1 MINIGIIIPLIA
13 LGSIGIFNRINLK
26 SWLAPAS
33 VFSMLWFLFLS
44 TTLFVTP
51 EFPIYP
57 FGIWYILGISLALTL
72 GSLLIPNQ
80 LLPESERYNS
90 IESIR
95 LFFFNRSN
103 FILILITVFCLISIV
118 GIIVLLLFGVKRYGL
133 SFNIYSIISL
143 PGQLYDDRDAGI
155 LVIPW
160 YIRYL
165 TYFIM
170 PSSLLGGIL
179 IPFEKYPRK
188 IICYLPII
196 LAILIGMVYTTRA
209 SILFSIILLISGL
222 FSSYIIL
229 KNDDNLFSSFRSLFN
244 FALLLLF
251 LLLSWIFLQWLR
263 GGGDSEFIFYPII
276 NSIKSAVLGST
287 TAFTTWLQYYKQYSL
302 AFGLYT
308 FAGPMDIIG
317 LNDRQLGFYTEFISL
332 PNGYSNIYTAFRGLI
347 HDFSITG
354 SILICFVIGIFAQL
368 SYRRCRDGNII
379 WLIPLSLFFAFTLF
393 SPFISIFSSNSVTM
407 AWIISFF
414 ILFNKNQNFL
424 HYE

>member
-1 MINIGIIIPLIA
+1 MPIIGIIIPLIS
-13 LGSIGIFNRINLK
+13 LGFIGIFNRIYLK

-33 VFSMLWFLFLS
+33 IFSMLWFLLLS
-44 TTLFVTP
+44 TTLFVAP
-51 EFPIYP
+51 GFPIYP
-57 FGIWYILGISLALTL
+57 FGVSYILAISVALTL
-72 GSLLIPNQ
+72 GSLLVPKHI
-80 LLPESERYNS
+80 LPDSEKYNT
-90 IESIR
+90 IEAIK
-95 LFFFNRSN
+95 LFFFTRSN
-103 FILILITVFCLISIV
+103 LILLVIAIFCLISIV
-118 GIIVLLLFGVKRYGL
+118 GIFVLLLFGVKRYGL

-155 LVIPW
+155 LLIPW

-209 SILFSIILLISGL
+209 SILLSIILFISGL

-229 KNDDNLFSSFRSLFN
+229 KNDDNYFLSFRSFFN
-244 FALLLLF
+244 FASLLIF
-251 LLLSWIFLQWLR
+251 LLSSWIFLQWLR

-287 TAFTTWLQYYKQYSL
+287 TAFTTWLQNYKQYSL

-308 FAGPMDIIG
+308 FAGPMDLIG
-317 LNDRQLGFYTEFISL
+317 LNDRQLGFYSEFISL

-354 SILICFVIGIFAQL
+354 SILICFVIGIVAQL
-368 SYRRCRDGNII
+368 SYRRCRDGNVI
-379 WLIPLSLFFAFTLF
+379 WLIPLSLFFAFTF
-393 SPFISIFSSNSVTM
+393 YSPFISIFSSNSVIM

-414 ILFNKNQNFL
+414 ILFNKKQNL
-424 HYE
+424 LDYE

>member
-1 MINIGIIIPLIA
+1 MPTIGIIIPLIS
-13 LGSIGIFNRINLK
+13 LGFIGIFNRIYLK

-33 VFSMLWFLFLS
+33 IFSMLWFLLLS
-44 TTLFVTP
+44 TTLFVAP
-51 EFPIYP
+51 GFPIYP
-57 FGIWYILGISLALTL
+57 FGVWYILAISVALTL
-72 GSLLIPNQ
+72 GSLLVPKHI
-80 LLPESERYNS
+80 LPDSEKYNT
-90 IESIR
+90 IEAIK
-95 LFFFNRSN
+95 LFFFTRSN
-103 FILILITVFCLISIV
+103 LILLVIAIFCLISIV
-118 GIIVLLLFGVKRYGL
+118 GIFVLLLFGVKRYGL

-155 LVIPW
+155 LLIPW

-209 SILFSIILLISGL
+209 SILLSIILFISGL

-229 KNDDNLFSSFRSLFN
+229 KNDDNYFLSFRSLFN
-244 FALLLLF
+244 FASLLIF
-251 LLLSWIFLQWLR
+251 LLSSWILLQWLR

-287 TAFTTWLQYYKQYSL
+287 TAFTTWLQNYKQYSL

-317 LNDRQLGFYTEFISL
+317 LNDRQLGFYSEFISL

-354 SILICFVIGIFAQL
+354 SILICFVIGIVAQL
-368 SYRRCRDGNII
+368 SYRRCRDGNVI
-379 WLIPLSLFFAFTLF
+379 WLIPLSLFFAFTF
-393 SPFISIFSSNSVTM
+393 YSPFISIFSSNSVTM

-414 ILFNKNQNFL
+414 VLFNKK
-424 HYE
+424 

>member
-1 MINIGIIIPLIA
+1 MINIGIIIPLIT
-13 LGSIGIFNRINLK
+13 LGSIGIFNRINLR

-33 VFSMLWFLFLS
+33 IFSMLWFSLLS
-44 TTLFVTP
+44 ATLFAAP

-57 FGIWYILGISLALTL
+57 FGLWYILGISIALTL
-72 GSLLIPNQ
+72 GSLLVPKH
-80 LLPESERYNS
+80 LLPDSEKYNT
-90 IESIR
+90 IEAIK
-95 LFFFNRSN
+95 LFFFTRSN
-103 FILILITVFCLISIV
+103 LILLVIAIFCLISIV
-118 GIIVLLLFGVKRYGL
+118 GIFVLLLFGVKRYGL

-155 LVIPW
+155 LLIPW

-209 SILFSIILLISGL
+209 SILLSIILFISGL

-229 KNDDNLFSSFRSLFN
+229 KNDDNYFLSFRSFFN
-244 FALLLLF
+244 FASLLIFLLF
-251 LLLSWIFLQWLR
+251 SWTFLQWLR
-263 GGGDSEFIFYPII
+263 GGADSEFIFYPII

-287 TAFTTWLQYYKQYSL
+287 TAFTTWLQNYKQDSL
-302 AFGLYT
+302 AFGIYT
-308 FAGPMDIIG
+308 FAGPIDIIG
-317 LNDRQLGFYTEFISL
+317 LNDRQLGFYSEFISL

-354 SILICFVIGIFAQL
+354 SILICFVIGIVAQL
-368 SYRRCRDGNII
+368 SYRRCRDGNVI

-407 AWIISFF
+407 AWVISFF
-414 ILFNKNQNFL
+414 VLINRKKGSID
-424 HYE
+424 Y

>member
-1 MINIGIIIPLIA
+1 MPTIGIIIPLISI
-13 LGSIGIFNRINLK
+13 GSIGIFNRIYLK

-33 VFSMLWFLFLS
+33 IFSMLWFLLLS
-44 TTLFVTP
+44 ITLFIAP

-57 FGIWYILGISLALTL
+57 FGLWYILAISIALTL
-72 GSLLIPNQ
+72 GSLLIPKDI
-80 LLPESERYNS
+80 LPDSDRYHS
-90 IESIR
+90 IEAIN
-95 LFFFNRSN
+95 LFFFTRSN
-103 FILILITVFCLISIV
+103 LILLVIAIFCLISIV
-118 GIIVLLLFGVKRYGL
+118 GIFVLLFFGVNRYGL
-133 SFNIYSIISL
+133 SFNIFSIISL

-155 LVIPW
+155 LLIPW

-179 IPFEKYPRK
+179 VPFEKYPRK

-209 SILFSIILLISGL
+209 SILLSIILFISGL
-222 FSSYIIL
+222 FSSYIII
-229 KNDDNLFSSFRSLFN
+229 KNDNNYFLSFRSLFN
-244 FALLLLF
+244 FASLLIF
-251 LLLSWIFLQWLR
+251 LLSSWIILQWLR

-287 TAFTTWLQYYKQYSL
+287 TAFTTWLQNYNQNSL

-308 FAGPMDIIG
+308 FAGPVDIIG
-317 LNDRQLGFYTEFISL
+317 LNDRQLGFYSEFISL

-347 HDFSITG
+347 QDFSITG
-354 SILICFVIGIFAQL
+354 SILICFFIGIVAQL
-368 SYRRCRDGNII
+368 SYRRCRDGNVI
-379 WLIPLSLFFAFTLF
+379 WLIPLSLFFAFTF
-393 SPFISIFSSNSVTM
+393 YSPFISIFSSNSVTM

-414 ILFNKNQNFL
+414 ILFNKKQNL
-424 HYE
+424 LDYE

>member
-1 MINIGIIIPLIA
+1 MPKIGIIIPLIS
-13 LGSIGIFNRINLK
+13 LGFIGIFNRIYLK

-33 VFSMLWFLFLS
+33 IFSMLWFLLLS
-44 TTLFVTP
+44 TTLFVAS

-57 FGIWYILGISLALTL
+57 FGLWYILAISVALTL
-72 GSLLIPNQ
+72 GSLLVPKHI
-80 LLPESERYNS
+80 LPDSEKYNT
-90 IESIR
+90 IEAIK
-95 LFFFNRSN
+95 LFFFTRSN
-103 FILILITVFCLISIV
+103 LILLVIAIFCLISIV
-118 GIIVLLLFGVKRYGL
+118 GIFVLLLFGVKRYGL

-155 LVIPW
+155 LLIPW

-209 SILFSIILLISGL
+209 SILLSIILFISGL

-229 KNDDNLFSSFRSLFN
+229 KNDDNYFLSFRSFFN
-244 FALLLLF
+244 FSSLLIF
-251 LLLSWIFLQWLR
+251 LLSSWIFLQWLR

-287 TAFTTWLQYYKQYSL
+287 TAFTTWLQNYKQHNL

-317 LNDRQLGFYTEFISL
+317 LNDRQLGFYSEFISL

-354 SILICFVIGIFAQL
+354 SILICFVIGIVAQL
-368 SYRRCRDGNII
+368 SYRRCRDGNVI
-379 WLIPLSLFFAFTLF
+379 WLIPLSLFFAFTF
-393 SPFISIFSSNSVTM
+393 YSPFISIFSSNSVTM

-414 ILFNKNQNFL
+414 VLFNKK
-424 HYE
+424 

>member
-1 MINIGIIIPLIA
+1 MAPIGIIIPLIS
-13 LGSIGIFNRINLK
+13 LGFIGIFNRIYLK

-33 VFSMLWFLFLS
+33 IFSMLWFLLLS
-44 TTLFVTP
+44 TTLFVAP
-51 EFPIYP
+51 GFPIYP
-57 FGIWYILGISLALTL
+57 FGVWYILAISVALTL
-72 GSLLIPNQ
+72 GSLLVPKHI
-80 LLPESERYNS
+80 LPDSEKYNT
-90 IESIR
+90 IEAIK
-95 LFFFNRSN
+95 LFFFTRSN
-103 FILILITVFCLISIV
+103 LILLVIAIFCLISIV
-118 GIIVLLLFGVKRYGL
+118 GIFILLLFGVKRYGL

-155 LVIPW
+155 LLIPW

-209 SILFSIILLISGL
+209 SILLSIILFISGL

-229 KNDDNLFSSFRSLFN
+229 KNDDTFFSSFRSFFN
-244 FALLLLF
+244 FSSLLIF
-251 LLLSWIFLQWLR
+251 LLSSWIFLQWLR

-308 FAGPMDIIG
+308 FAGPIDIIG
-317 LNDRQLGFYTEFISL
+317 FNDRQLGFYSEFISL

-354 SILICFVIGIFAQL
+354 SILICFVIGIVAQL

-379 WLIPLSLFFAFTLF
+379 WIIPLSLFFAFTLF

-414 ILFNKNQNFL
+414 ILFNKKQNL
-424 HYE
+424 LDYE

>member
-1 MINIGIIIPLIA
+1 MPTIEIIIPLIS
-13 LGSIGIFNRINLK
+13 LGSIGIFNRIYLK

-33 VFSMLWFLFLS
+33 IFSMLWFLLLS
-44 TTLFVTP
+44 TTLFVAP
-51 EFPIYP
+51 GFPIYP
-57 FGIWYILGISLALTL
+57 FGVWYILAISVALTL
-72 GSLLIPNQ
+72 GSLLVPNDI
-80 LLPESERYNS
+80 LPDTDRYNS
-90 IESIR
+90 IEVIN
-95 LFFFNRSN
+95 LFFFSRSN
-103 FILILITVFCLISIV
+103 LILSVIAIFCLISIV
-118 GIIVLLLFGVKRYGL
+118 GIFVLLLFGVKRYGL

-155 LVIPW
+155 LLIPW

-188 IICYLPII
+188 IICYLPIM

-209 SILFSIILLISGL
+209 SILLSIILFISGL

-229 KNDDNLFSSFRSLFN
+229 KNDDTFFSSFRSLFN
-244 FALLLLF
+244 FASLLIF
-251 LLLSWIFLQWLR
+251 LLSSWILLQWLR

-287 TAFTTWLQYYKQYSL
+287 TAFTTWLQNYKQHSL

-317 LNDRQLGFYTEFISL
+317 FNDRQLGFYSEFISL

-354 SILICFVIGIFAQL
+354 SILICFVIGIVAQL
-368 SYRRCRDGNII
+368 SYRRCRDGNVI

-414 ILFNKNQNFL
+414 VLFNN
-424 HYE
+424 

>member
-1 MINIGIIIPLIA
+1 MINIGIIAPLIS
-13 LGSIGIFNRINLK
+13 LGFIGIFNRISLN
-26 SWLAPAS
+26 SWFAPAS
-33 VFSMLWFLFLS
+33 IFSTLWFSLLS
-44 TTLFVTP
+44 ATLLAAP

-57 FGIWYILGISLALTL
+57 LGLWYVLGVSIALTL
-72 GSLLIPNQ
+72 GSLIVPKN
-80 LLPESERYNS
+80 LLPDSERYNS
-90 IESIR
+90 IEAVK
-95 LFFFNRSN
+95 LFFFHRSN
-103 FILILITVFCLISIV
+103 FIFILIAVFCLISIV
-118 GIIVLLLFGVKRYGL
+118 GIIVLLLFGIKRYEL
-133 SFNIYSIISL
+133 NINLFSLISL

-155 LVIPW
+155 LIVPW

-170 PSSLLGGIL
+170 PSSLLSGIL
-179 IPFEKYPRK
+179 IPFNNYPKK
-188 IICYLPII
+188 IICYMPII

-209 SILFSIILLISGL
+209 SILLSIILFISGL

-229 KNDDNLFSSFRSLFN
+229 KKDDYSFLSFRSLFN
-244 FALLLLF
+244 FSSLLIFLLF
-251 LLLSWIFLQWLR
+251 SWIFLQWLR

-287 TAFTTWLQYYKQYSL
+287 TAFTTWLQNYKQHNL

-317 LNDRQLGFYTEFISL
+317 LNDRQLGFYSEFISL

-354 SILICFVIGIFAQL
+354 SILICFVIGIVAQL
-368 SYRRCRDGNII
+368 SYRRCRDGNVI
-379 WLIPLSLFFAFTLF
+379 WIIPLSLFFAFTLF

-414 ILFNKNQNFL
+414 ILLNNKKDIIN
-424 HYE
+424 H